1 MPFMPPCSHDTIQ
14 RWEDSAPYS
23 GAWGGGWS
31 LGRRVEP
38 EGGPAAAMWLLS
50 IPGQSTEELHGH
62 CLADELLGRD
72 IFKPGL

>member
-1 MPFMPPCSHDTIQ
+1 MTPSRDGKTLPHTQEPG
-14 RWEDSAPYS
+14 EEG

-31 LGRRVEP
+31 LRRRRVEP
-38 EGGPAAAMWLLS
+38 EGGPAAAMWLPS
-50 IPGQSTEELHGH
+50 IPGPSTEELHGH